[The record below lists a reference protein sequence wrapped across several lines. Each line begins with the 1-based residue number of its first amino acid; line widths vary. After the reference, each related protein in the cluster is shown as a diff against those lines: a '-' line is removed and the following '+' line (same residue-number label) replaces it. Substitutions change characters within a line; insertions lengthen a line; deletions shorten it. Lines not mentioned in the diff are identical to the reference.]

1 MGQSKKWP
9 RWFAVIKKRQT
20 KCLCKSVYSFSNYS
34 KKMRIRCVHQIR
46 SDKTDCQHSAR
57 LLQHIAMALDLMSSL
72 CGLVSDTRHFEIQHE
87 SPDWDASVQIWFKS
101 HFQNTPKCG
110 LNFICKSCTF
120 WIKLDTIWVLQKKK
134 KKNWACNQ
142 TKQLNNLR
150 MLGCRISSWTANAN
164 C

>member
-1 MGQSKKWP
+1 MLDRVSIPLDQSSSACDHSNCPTRLDFVWNIMGQSKKWP

-20 KCLCKSVYSFSNYS
+20 KCLCKSVFSFSNYS

-87 SPDWDASVQIWFKS
+87 SPDWDASVQIWLKS

-110 LNFICKSCTF
+110 LNFIYKSCTF
-120 WIKLDTIWVLQKKK
+120 
-134 KKNWACNQ
+134 
-142 TKQLNNLR
+142 
-150 MLGCRISSWTANAN
+150 
-164 C
+164 

>member
-34 KKMRIRCVHQIR
+34 KKMRNRCVHQIR
-46 SDKTDCQHSAR
+46 SDKTDCSAFCLAAPTHCHGSGFDVIVVWSCEWHKTLRNPTREPR
-57 LLQHIAMALDLMSSL
+57 LRRICTNLTWITFSKYPQMW
-72 CGLVSDTRHFEIQHE
+72 FEFH
-87 SPDWDASVQIWFKS
+87 
-101 HFQNTPKCG
+101 
-110 LNFICKSCTF
+110 
-120 WIKLDTIWVLQKKK
+120 LQKLHFLNQAGYYLGIAKK
-134 KKNWACNQ
+134 EKTNWACNQ
-142 TKQLNNLR
+142 TKQLNNLK